1 MTINSYSLLSSDY
14 VQPRRR
20 QLFEGTSKTLYDGPE
35 PGTYVLYF
43 KDDIALEDGVST
55 ICGKGVL
62 NNRISDLL
70 MSRLN
75 DIGIDTHFIR
85 LLNMREQ
92 LVRATETLPFSVTL
106 HNIASGAFAKRL
118 GLEEQTLLSKPIP
131 EFFLRSKELGNPILA
146 AEHLTALGWSR
157 FEEIDDILLTS
168 QRINDFLSGQFLAL
182 NMRLVSFTLEFGR
195 FYPSELM
202 DCQIILTDELSPD
215 TCNLLDLTTGK
226 PLGRQGIHDNPE
238 QARGI
243 YQEVAR
249 RLGILRPETPD
260 LSSTSQDIFPP
271 TKPSARKSL
280 IKKKQSPWL

>member
-146 AEHLTALGWSR
+146 AEHLTALGWS
-157 FEEIDDILLTS
+157 
-168 QRINDFLSGQFLAL
+168 
-182 NMRLVSFTLEFGR
+182 LVSFTLEFGR